1 MKPILIMKHL
11 LFAVTFLAFLCGQ
24 VAAKEAAWSRE
35 LDIPYSADNPPGP
48 SFTDAQ
54 KQEQRKA
61 GLQMLTDLRAAYAS
75 GAASFTI
82 PPGDY
87 RFGTAWKGADSFVLE
102 NFDRDGKP
110 PFRILGYGATLW
122 FDLIPDS
129 APKVSFMIRLS
140 GCSNITLEGLTI
152 DSDPR
157 GVMEG
162 RITAFDFEGNRIQ
175 VEPLKDTQ
183 LLTAKPKTQNRFIP
197 FKANGRHIPA
207 LFQIEKRGWGPQPM
221 VYKSFTIAEDGKYWV
236 DLDTRVLLQIIR
248 NPTWRE
254 TYGPE
259 GTLDVGDLLCFV
271 WSNSQ
276 AIYLDL
282 CKQITV
288 KDCNIYAKA
297 VRMETGYGDNK
308 WLNCRFTP
316 RPRTNNLQG
325 GDGWMSSECLVGSLV
340 DGQVNYR
347 TTDDIANFRGIWRYA
362 EAVGEKSITFVKNP
376 YGIDIY
382 KLLTRG
388 DKADLYDIKSKRQI
402 GELTVDSVQNRTVT
416 FQEPVGLRYENAGA
430 IFPRFQ
436 NNGWV
441 VRNCLFL
448 DCYQRFLILAGDG
461 GIFENNR
468 VERLGGTLKIYT
480 GFAKHIEGGRPD
492 DLVFRDNVFVDS
504 GVTPGK
510 PAFQIEGVG
519 RPIRNVTIRS
529 NLICNSGRETIA
541 CIEMAG
547 LAIEGNVV
555 VNPFKANPVL
565 PETEWKELPAFT
577 LDRVKGATIKNNLVV
592 RRDSSTA
599 IVSEK
604 SCEAIIKTGNR
615 TQTDTEG
622 RLEAFIRNLT
632 ASHEHDAK
640 TIIGNVLADA
650 LVEATEKLQPP
661 RMEKPT
667 SNP

>member
-1 MKPILIMKHL
+1 MKILLASL
-11 LFAVTFLAFLCGQ
+11 LCAGAMTLH
-24 VAAKEAAWSRE
+24 AAETKNFPASE

-54 KQEQRKA
+54 KQVQRKA
-61 GLQMLTDLRAAYAS
+61 GLKMLANLRATYAS
-75 GAASFTI
+75 GAGSFTI

-87 RFGTAWKGADSFVLE
+87 RFGTDWKGADSFVLE
-102 NFDRDGKP
+102 NFDRDGKA
-110 PFRILGYGATLW
+110 PFRILGHGATLW

-129 APKVSFMIRLS
+129 APKVNYMIRLS

-152 DSDPR
+152 DSDLR

-162 RITAFDFEGNRIQ
+162 RITAFDFEGNRIK
-175 VEPLKDTQ
+175 VEPLKGTQ
-183 LLTAKPKTQNRFIP
+183 LLTAVPKTQNRFIP
-197 FKANGRHIPA
+197 YKSDGHHIPA
-207 LFQIEKRGWGPQPM
+207 LFQIEERGWGPGSM
-221 VYKSFTIAEDGKYWV
+221 VYKSFTTTEDGKYWF
-236 DLDTRVLLQIIR
+236 DLDKPVLLQTIR
-248 NPTWRE
+248 NPTWRK

-259 GTLDVGDLLCFV
+259 GTLEIGDLLCFV

-276 AIYLDL
+276 AIFLDR

-288 KDCNIYAKA
+288 KDCNIYTKS

-316 RPRTNNLQG
+316 RPGTNNLQG
-325 GDGWMSSECLVGSLV
+325 GDGWMSSECEVGSLV
-340 DGQVNYR
+340 DGQVNYH
-347 TTDDIANFRGIWRYA
+347 TTDDIANFRAIWRYA
-362 EAVGEKSITFVKNP
+362 EAVGETSITFKKNP
-376 YGIDIY
+376 YGVDIF
-382 KLLTRG
+382 KSLARG
-388 DKADLYDIKSKRQI
+388 DKADLYDIKSKRLI
-402 GELTVDSVQNRTVT
+402 GELTVDSVKDRTVT
-416 FQEPVGLRYENAGA
+416 FQEPVGPRYENAGA

-448 DCYQRFLILAGDG
+448 DCYQRFLILAGEG

-492 DLVFRDNVFVDS
+492 NLVIRDNVFVDS

-510 PAFQIEGVG
+510 PGFELEGVG
-519 RPIRNVTIRS
+519 RPIRNVSIRG

-541 CIEMAG
+541 CTEMEG
-547 LAIEGNVV
+547 LAIEGNVII
-555 VNPFKANPVL
+555 NPFKGNPVL

-577 LDRVKGATIKNNLVV
+577 LHRVKGAKIENNLVL
-592 RRDSSTA
+592 RREPGAA

-604 SCEAIIKTGNR
+604 SCEDIIQSGNR
-615 TQTDTEG
+615 ALTDPDG
-622 RLEAFIRNLT
+622 RLETFIRKLT
-632 ASHEHDAK
+632 ASHESDAK
-640 TIIGNVLADA
+640 TIIQKVGAEGDA
-650 LVEATEKLQPP
+650 LVESTDQV
-661 RMEKPT
+661 RMKGAP
-667 SNP
+667 